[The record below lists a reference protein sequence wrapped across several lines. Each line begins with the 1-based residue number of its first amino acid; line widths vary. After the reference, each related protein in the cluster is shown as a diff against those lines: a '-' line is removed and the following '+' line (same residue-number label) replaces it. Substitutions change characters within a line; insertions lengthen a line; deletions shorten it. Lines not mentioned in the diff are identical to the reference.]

1 MSLKL
6 WKLPRNYT
14 GDEWPEYYVFLTKT
28 RDSDCLEISNFR
40 TALKKLGGE
49 SETVFSVRE
58 SHFLC
63 GWVEWIAVHAS
74 DTSALKLAEEMQER
88 IESCLVLGENDWGEL
103 EHETAD
109 KVWKNF
115 SDSERIEYVKKHRSQ
130 FEFSD
135 FADMLGCCRGKYFA
149 GGNSKLIY

>member
-14 GDEWPEYYVFLTKT
+14 GTTWPEYYVFLSQN
-28 RDSDCLEISNFR
+28 RDSDCLELSNFR

-49 SETVFSVRE
+49 SETVFVVAE
-58 SHFLC
+58 GHFLC
-63 GWVEWIAVHAS
+63 GWVEWIAIHAS
-74 DTSALKLAEEMQER
+74 DTSALTLAEALQEK
-88 IESCLVLGENDWGEL
+88 IERYPILDENDWSEL

-109 KVWKNF
+109 EVWKSF
-115 SDSERIEYVKKHRSQ
+115 GDSERIEYVKKHRNQ

-149 GGNSKLIY
+149 GYDSELIY

>member
-14 GDEWPEYYVFLTKT
+14 GTTWPEYYVFLSQN
-28 RDSDCLEISNFR
+28 RDSDCLELSNFR

-49 SETVFSVRE
+49 SETVFVVAE
-58 SHFLC
+58 GHFLC
-63 GWVEWIAVHAS
+63 GWVEWIAIHSS
-74 DTSALKLAEEMQER
+74 DTAAITLAEALQEK
-88 IESCLVLGENDWGEL
+88 IERYPILDENDWSEL

-109 KVWKNF
+109 EVWKSF
-115 SDSERIEYVKKHRSQ
+115 GDSERIEYVKKHRNQ

-149 GGNSKLIY
+149 GYDSELIY

>member
-14 GDEWPEYYVFLTKT
+14 GTTWPEYYVFLTKT

-49 SETVFSVRE
+49 SDTVFSVRE

-63 GWVEWIAVHAS
+63 GWVEWIAIHAS
-74 DTSALKLAEEMQER
+74 DTSALKLAEAMQEK
-88 IESCLVLGENDWGEL
+88 IERYPILDENDWSEL
-103 EHETAD
+103 ENETAG
-109 KVWKNF
+109 KVWKSF
-115 SDSERIEYVKKHRSQ
+115 GDSERVGYVKKHRNQ

-149 GGNSKLIY
+149 GYDSELIY